1 LTSSALLVCGTSSGS
16 GKSTVVTALCRS
28 LARRGV
34 RVAPFKAQNMSNHSS
49 VTLDG
54 AEIGR
59 AQYAQ
64 AQAAGIEPEALM
76 NPVLLKPT
84 GERTAQV
91 VVSGRAVGF
100 TSPLDWGDQARS
112 LLPVALDA
120 LATLRSRFDIVVAEG
135 AGSPAELNLLDRD
148 IANLPLALA
157 AGMPALLVADI
168 DRGGVFASVAGTV
181 AVLPPPLRDLLRGV
195 VVNKLR
201 GDPALF
207 CDRGIPEL
215 ERVSGLPVLG
225 VLPWLD
231 GPLLDE
237 EDGLDLGA
245 ALGATTATGA
255 ALDIAVIGWP
265 RLANATDFDPFLAEP
280 GVTLRYVRSVAD
292 LGRPHLVVLGG
303 TKATVA
309 DLGWLRATGLADAV
323 AALADAGRTTVLG
336 ICGGLQVLGTEIVD
350 DGVESGTGTVEGLGR
365 LAVRTEFEAE
375 KVVRRT
381 AEGYEI
387 RHGRVVPERLVHES
401 DDGAWLGTTVHGA
414 YDDDER
420 RAGLLARV
428 AGRAGVG
435 WVPSG
440 VRYAEVRRAHHD
452 RLADW
457 LDAAVDVDAVLAI
470 AKDASGP
477 AR

>member
-1 LTSSALLVCGTSSGS
+1 M
-16 GKSTVVTALCRS
+16 
-28 LARRGV
+28 
-34 RVAPFKAQNMSNHSS
+34 APFKAQNMSNQSS

-64 AQAAGIEPEALM
+64 AQAAGVEPEALM

-100 TSPLDWGDQARS
+100 TSPLEWGDQARS

-120 LATLRSRFDIVVAEG
+120 LAALRDRFEVVVAEG

-157 AGMPALLVADI
+157 AGMPAILVADI

-181 AVLPPPLRDLLRGV
+181 AVLPPELRGLLRGV
-195 VVNKLR
+195 IVNKLR

-207 CDRGIPEL
+207 CERGIPEL

-225 VLPWLD
+225 VLPWLE

-237 EDGLDLGA
+237 EDGLDLGS
-245 ALGATTATGA
+245 ALGNGRAPGA
-255 ALDIAVIGWP
+255 VLDVAVVAWP
-265 RLANATDFDPFLAEP
+265 RLANATDLDPFLAEP
-280 GVTLRYVRSVAD
+280 GVAVRYVRSVAD
-292 LGRPHLVVLGG
+292 LGRPQLLVLGG

-309 DLGWLRATGLADAV
+309 DLGWLRTTGLAAAV
-323 AALADAGRTTVLG
+323 EALADAGRTTVLG
-336 ICGGLQVLGTEIVD
+336 ICGGLQALGSEITD
-350 DGVESGTGTVEGLGR
+350 DGVESGSGTVAGLGR
-365 LAVRTEFEAE
+365 LAVHTEFEAE

-381 AEGYEI
+381 ADGYEI
-387 RHGRVVPERLVHES
+387 RHGRVVPEQLVHES
-401 DDGAWLGTTVHGA
+401 TDGAWVGTSVHG
-414 YDDDER
+414 YFDDDDR
-420 RAGLLARV
+420 RVGLLARV
-428 AGRAGVG
+428 AARAGIE
-435 WVPSG
+435 WTPSG
-440 VRYAEVRRAHHD
+440 VRYADVRRAHHD

-457 LDAAVDVDAVLAI
+457 LDAAVDVEAILAI
-470 AKDASGP
+470 AKQAS
-477 AR
+477 